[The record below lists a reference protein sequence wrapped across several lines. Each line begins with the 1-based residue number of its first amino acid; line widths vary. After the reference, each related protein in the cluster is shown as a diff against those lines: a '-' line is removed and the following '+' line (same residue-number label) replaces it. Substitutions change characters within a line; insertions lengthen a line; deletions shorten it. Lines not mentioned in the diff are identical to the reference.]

1 MSSAGL
7 GRLLIVDDELG
18 ALDYVSKRST
28 STTSSGHHGGG
39 SPTVA

>member
-18 ALDYVSKRST
+18 AA
-28 STTSSGHHGGG
+28 GHHGGG